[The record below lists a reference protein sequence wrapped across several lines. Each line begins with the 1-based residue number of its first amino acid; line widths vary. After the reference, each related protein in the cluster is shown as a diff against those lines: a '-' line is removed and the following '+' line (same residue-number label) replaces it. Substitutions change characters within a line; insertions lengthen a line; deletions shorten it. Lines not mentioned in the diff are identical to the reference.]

1 MTILRGACQCRKI
14 EVSFETA
21 MPVDDIPLR
30 ACGCSFC
37 RGHGAKTV
45 ADPEGR
51 LTIAAQ
57 RDAFDRFQFGMR
69 TADYIICRTC
79 GTYVAAVISNGGQER
94 ATLNAAGT
102 RLEQVWDRSTQPV
115 RYDRENAE
123 QRRARRLAH
132 WTPSEIVERL
142 VEAGVG

>member
-14 EVSFETA
+14 AVAFETA
-21 MPVDDIPLR
+21 MAVDDIALR

-37 RGHGAKTV
+37 RSHVAKTA
-45 ADPEGR
+45 ADPNGR
-51 LTIAAQ
+51 LTISAG

-79 GTYVAAVISNGGQER
+79 GTYVAAVITSGGEER

-102 RLEQVWDRSTQPV
+102 KLDRIWDRPASAV
-115 RYDRENAE
+115 HYDQESAE
-123 QRRARRLAH
+123 QRRARRLAS
-132 WTPSEIVERL
+132 WTPSTFVQRIA
-142 VEAGVG
+142 EAGVG

>member
-14 EVSFETA
+14 AVSFETA
-21 MPVDDIPLR
+21 MPVDDISLR

-37 RGHGAKTV
+37 RSHGAKTV
-45 ADPEGR
+45 ADASGR
-51 LTIAAQ
+51 LTISAE

-79 GTYVAAVISNGGQER
+79 GTYVAAVIENGGQDR

-102 RLEQVWDRSTQPV
+102 KLAQVWDRPSQAV
-115 RYDRENAE
+115 HYDQENAE
-123 QRRARRLAH
+123 QRRARRLAS
-132 WTPSEIVERL
+132 WTPSEFAQRVA
-142 VEAGVG
+142 EAGVG